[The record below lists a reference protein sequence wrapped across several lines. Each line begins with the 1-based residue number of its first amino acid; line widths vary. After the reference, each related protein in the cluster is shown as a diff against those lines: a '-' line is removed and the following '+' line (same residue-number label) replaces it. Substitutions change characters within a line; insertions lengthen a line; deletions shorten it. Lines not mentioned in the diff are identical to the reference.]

1 MKVRLLALF
10 LLLLL
15 CVPPLTACG
24 EGENTYILYNKLN
37 TDITVTLY
45 SGGTQKKQA
54 ELISDC
60 EGLLDEAE
68 DVLSR
73 ADLTAELA
81 IVNAAKEETLMVSPI
96 LADVLSRSL
105 ALAHAT
111 DGCFDPTAGA
121 LSALYDITGDAP
133 LPPDPAALA
142 AARETV
148 GYGRVSLKGMLL
160 TRPVGTALDFGA
172 IAKGYLAERLVSY
185 LLEAGVSGGVL
196 SLGGN
201 IATFGEKKGGS
212 PFRIALRAPEGVY
225 AGVLTLTGKAY
236 ISTSGAYERNR
247 VGEDGKTYHH
257 IFDPATGAPA
267 ESDLASVT
275 VVDEDGARA
284 DALSTALYVMGYE
297 QALAYHAAH
306 GDFEMILI
314 LQNGEH
320 HKTQGLTF
328 EPT

>member
-1 MKVRLLALF
+1 MKLRLLALS
-10 LLLLL
+10 LALLL
-15 CVPPLTACG
+15 CIPLLSACG

-37 TDITVTLY
+37 TDISITLY

-54 ELISDC
+54 DLIADC
-60 EGLLDEAE
+60 EALLDEAE
-68 DVLSR
+68 RVLSR
-73 ADLTAELA
+73 TDLAAELA
-81 IVNAAKEETLMVSPI
+81 TVNASDEPTLMVSPI

-105 ALAHAT
+105 TLAAET
-111 DGCFDPTAGA
+111 GGCFDPTAGA

-148 GYGRVSLKGMLL
+148 GYEGITLNAMLL
-160 TRPVGTALDFGA
+160 SRPVGTVLDFGA

-212 PFRIALRAPEGVY
+212 DFRIALRAPEGGY
-225 AGVLTLTGKAY
+225 AGVLCLTGETY
-236 ISTSGAYERNR
+236 VSTSGAYERNR
-247 VGEDGKTYHH
+247 VGTDGKIYHH

-275 VVDEDGARA
+275 VVDEDGGRA
-284 DALSTALYVMGYE
+284 LDRPVR
-297 QALAYHAAH
+297 
-306 GDFEMILI
+306 D
-314 LQNGEH
+314 
-320 HKTQGLTF
+320 GL
-328 EPT
+328 

>member
-1 MKVRLLALF
+1 MKLRLFALF
-10 LLLLL
+10 LVLLL
-15 CVPPLTACG
+15 CIPPLTACG
-24 EGENTYILYNKLN
+24 EGENTFVLYNKLN
-37 TDITVTLY
+37 TDVSITLY
-45 SGGTQKKQA
+45 SDGTRKKQA

-60 EGLLDEAE
+60 EELLDEAE
-68 DVLSR
+68 RVLSR
-73 ADLTAELA
+73 TDLAAELA
-81 IVNAAKEETLMVSPI
+81 SVNASSEPMLVVSPI

-105 ALAHAT
+105 TLAAET
-111 DGCFDPTAGA
+111 GGCFDPTAGA
-121 LSALYDITGDAP
+121 LSVLYDITGDAP

-148 GYGRVSLKGMLL
+148 GYEGITLNAMLL
-160 TRPVGTALDFGA
+160 TRPVGTVLDFGA

-201 IATFGEKKGGS
+201 IATFGEKKDGNS
-212 PFRIALRAPEGVY
+212 FRIALRAPEGGY
-225 AGVLTLTGKAY
+225 AGVLHILGEAY
-236 ISTSGAYERNR
+236 VSTSGAYERNR
-247 VGEDGKTYHH
+247 VGADGKTYHH

-297 QALAYHAAH
+297 KALAYQKEH
-306 GDFEMILI
+306 GDFEMLLI
-314 LQNGEH
+314 LANGEIYQ
-320 HKTQGLTF
+320 TEGLNF
-328 EPT
+328 EST